1 MTLLNGALF
10 CLSRGKLGKRG
21 VGSLQRL
28 INEGNTALLETKHS
42 MRAES
47 TKKEKKM
54 EESQFGLHFSA
65 ATVFF

>member
-1 MTLLNGALF
+1 M
-10 CLSRGKLGKRG
+10 
-21 VGSLQRL
+21 GSLQRL

-65 ATVFF
+65 ATVSF